1 MSGDCSVKTL
11 KGIGVSPGVAIGKV
25 LVLHAEELSIKK
37 NKITQSEIPY
47 QIARFEDALTKT
59 RAELLSISK
68 QIAHDIGRDH
78 SDIFNAHLL
87 ILEDRTLIEE
97 VIAQLREEQ
106 VNVEYVFSQIMQK
119 YVVAFSHIND
129 EYLKERTAD
138 IKDVGKRVLENL
150 LGKPREVLSKIQEPV
165 VLTSHD
171 LSPSETAM
179 MRKDK
184 VIGFATDIGGP
195 TSHTAIMARSLEI
208 PAVVGLQTIS
218 KDVFNGDEI
227 IIDGTQGVVI
237 INPDEET
244 LQRYH
249 GEEAKFVQLIHELD
263 KLKDV
268 PAVTLDDVKIVLSAN
283 IESPLEINSVRAHG
297 AEGIGLYRTEYLYMN
312 RSDVPSEEEQY
323 LAYRQV
329 AEAIQPNSV
338 IIRTLDMGGDKFCS
352 SLDIPHEM
360 NPFMGWRAIRFCLAR
375 TDIFKTQIRAI
386 LRASAHG
393 NLKIMFPMISTL
405 SEVLDSKKLVDEAKG
420 ELRTEGV
427 QFDDNLP
434 IGIMIETPSAA
445 ITADILAKHVSF
457 FSIGTNDLIQYSL
470 AVDRVNEKIAYL
482 YEPTNPAI
490 IRLIKKV
497 VDSARENN
505 IWVGMCG
512 EMASDPVLTVLI
524 VGLGIEKLS
533 TSPFLVPKIKNT
545 IRSISMQKAK
555 NIADECLKLSTSPEV
570 KKYLEEQLKEHFPDI
585 LQKN

>member
-1 MSGDCSVKTL
+1 VKTL
-11 KGIGVSPGVAIGKV
+11 NGIGVSPGVAIGKV
-25 LVLHAEELSIKK
+25 LVLHAEELSVKK
-37 NKITQSEIPY
+37 IDIEESDIPY

-97 VIAQLREEQ
+97 VIAQLKEEK
-106 VNVEYVFSQIMQK
+106 VNVEYVFSQILQR
-119 YVVAFSHIND
+119 YVIAFSHIND

-150 LGKPREVLSKIQEPV
+150 LGKPREVLSKIEEPV

-218 KDVFNGDEI
+218 QEVSNNDAI
-227 IIDGTQGVVI
+227 IIDGTKGVVI

-244 LQRYH
+244 IRKYQ
-249 GEEAKFVQLIHELD
+249 GEEEKFVRLIHELD

-268 PAVTLDDVKIVLSAN
+268 PAVTTDEVKIALAAN
-283 IESPLEINSVRAHG
+283 IESPLEINSVIAHG

-312 RSDVPSEEEQY
+312 RSDVPTEEEQY
-323 LAYRQV
+323 VAYRQV
-329 AEAIQPNSV
+329 AEEIKPHPV

-405 SEVLDSKKLVDEAKG
+405 TEVLDSKKLVEESKRELQDEGIA
-420 ELRTEGV
+420 
-427 QFDDNLP
+427 FDDNVQ
-434 IGIMIETPSAA
+434 IGVMIETPSAA
-445 ITADILAKHVSF
+445 VTADIIAKHVSF
-457 FSIGTNDLIQYSL
+457 FSIGTNDLIQYTL

-497 VDSARENN
+497 VDSAHDNN

-512 EMASDPVLTVLI
+512 EMGSDPALAVLI
-524 VGLGIEKLS
+524 VGLGVDELS
-533 TSPFLVPKIKNT
+533 TSPFLVPKIKNA
-545 IRSISMQKAK
+545 ILSINVQKAK
-555 NIADECLKLSTSPEV
+555 AIANECLNLSTSDEV
-570 KKYLEEQLKEHFPDI
+570 RNYLESQLQEAFPGIFQDE
-585 LQKN
+585 